1 MPRSQLDHPPLES
14 SLTIYKGLSKKKIDN
29 QCRTF
34 GEAGSEEDSN
44 NTGSN
49 HMVSQYNDCFLNSY
63 FSNNDVTVEPS
74 SNKNVNYNT
83 FIQDNKANNDKS
95 DKVKKNVLKRIKPII
110 DSD

>member
-74 SNKNVNYNT
+74 SNKNVN
-83 FIQDNKANNDKS
+83 KANNDKS